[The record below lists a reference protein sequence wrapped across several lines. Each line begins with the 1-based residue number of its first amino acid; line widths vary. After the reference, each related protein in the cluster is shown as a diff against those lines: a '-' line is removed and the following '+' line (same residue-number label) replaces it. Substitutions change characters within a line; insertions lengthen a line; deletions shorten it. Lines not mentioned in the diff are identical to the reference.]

1 MLEVIEIQTF
11 IRQANKIFTDEELDN
26 LRVYLAY
33 NPDAGVVIKG
43 TRGIRKLRWQASNR
57 GKRGGA
63 RVIYFYYNDATPVY
77 LLSAYTKTVREDI
90 TADEKKALQQFVDE
104 IMKD

>member
-1 MLEVIEIQTF
+1 MLEVVEIQTF
-11 IRQANKIFTDEELDN
+11 IRQADKIFTDEELDN

-77 LLSAYTKTVREDI
+77 LLSAYAKKVREDI
-90 TADEKKALQQFVDE
+90 TADEKKVLQQLVDG
-104 IMKD
+104 IRKD